1 MVGHFQ
7 PENRLSMACKKNTA
21 FDLSHMKVA
30 CKECSLRELC
40 LPLGLEDA
48 DVTSIESIIKRT
60 HSLKKGDYLYRIG
73 DALGG
78 LYAISQG
85 TVKTSEVGPDGD
97 IQITGFHFPGEL
109 LGIDAISSDRHPC
122 DAVALEPTQVCEI
135 PLDSLEDLAREVP
148 SLQKQLLRIMSREIV
163 QDEAMLLMLGKMSA
177 EARLAAC
184 LLSFGERYQRMG
196 LSDTEFRLS
205 MSRQDLGDYLGL
217 ALETVSRL
225 FSRFQEENLLAAEGR
240 QLRLLDLDGLRTLAG
255 EAVVRRLRRP
265 VN

>member
-1 MVGHFQ
+1 
-7 PENRLSMACKKNTA
+7 MACKKNNTI
-21 FDLSHMKVA
+21 DLTQIKVV
-30 CKECSLRELC
+30 CKDCSLRELC
-40 LPLGLEDA
+40 LPLGLDDV
-48 DVTSIESIIKRT
+48 DVTSIERIIKRT

-73 DALGG
+73 DTLGG
-78 LYAISQG
+78 LYAISRG

-135 PLDSLEDLAREVP
+135 PLDGLEELAREVP
-148 SLQKQLLRIMSREIV
+148 GLQRQLLRIMSREIV

-184 LLSFGERYQRMG
+184 LLSFGDRYRRMG
-196 LSDTEFRLS
+196 LSDTDFRLS

-225 FSRFQEENLLAAEGR
+225 FSRFQDEGLLAAEGR
-240 QLRLLDLDGLRTLAG
+240 QLQLLDIDGLRLLAG
-255 EAVVRRLRRP
+255 ETVVRRLRQNRP